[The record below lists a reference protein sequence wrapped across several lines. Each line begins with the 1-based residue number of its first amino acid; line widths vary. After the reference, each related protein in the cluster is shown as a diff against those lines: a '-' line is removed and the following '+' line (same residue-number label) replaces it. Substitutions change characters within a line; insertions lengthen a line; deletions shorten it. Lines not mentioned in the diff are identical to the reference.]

1 MRTAF
6 INTLHELA
14 KKDKNIFLLNGD
26 LGFSVLEEF
35 TKAYPDRSLN
45 MGVAEANM
53 MGVAA
58 GLALSG
64 KTVFVYSII
73 PFVTARVFEQARN
86 DIALQKANVK
96 IVGVGSG
103 LTYGQLGPTH
113 HSIEDIAL
121 MRALPNMTIVCPG
134 DPFETAEATKAL
146 AALKGPAYLRIGK
159 KGEPVVHKHAPL
171 FKIGKGILIRK
182 GNMATLIATGNMLPT
197 ASTIVDELAKR
208 GKKMRLISMH
218 TIKPLDERIIKKAM
232 RETPAIFT
240 LEEHNVIGG
249 LGSAVAEVLAENNQ
263 SKKTTY
269 FHRFG
274 INDRFTPIAGSQDF
288 LRAHHD
294 LSCEAI
300 TNQILRNSASW
311 QKK

>member
-6 INTLHELA
+6 ITTLHELA

-35 TKAYPDRSLN
+35 TKAYPERSLN

-73 PFVTARVFEQARN
+73 PFVTARVFEQVRN

-113 HSIEDIAL
+113 HSIEDIAI
-121 MRALPNMTIVCPG
+121 MRVLPHMTVVCPG
-134 DPFETAEATKAL
+134 DPFETAEATRAL
-146 AALKGPAYLRIGK
+146 AAMKGPAYLRIGK
-159 KGEPVVHKHAPL
+159 KGEPMVHNHTPL

-182 GNMATLIATGNMLPT
+182 GNAGTLIATGNMLPT
-197 ASTIVDELAKR
+197 AATVVDELAKR
-208 GKKMRLISMH
+208 GRKIRLISMH
-218 TIKPLDERIIKKAM
+218 TVKPLDERMIKKAM
-232 RETPAIFT
+232 EETPAIFT

-249 LGSAVAEVLAENNQ
+249 LGSAVAEALAETHQ
-263 SKKTTY
+263 SKKTNY
-269 FHRFG
+269 FRRFG
-274 INDRFTPIAGSQDF
+274 IRDRFTITAGSHDF
-288 LRAHHD
+288 LRTLHALSPRDISNVIWRD
-294 LSCEAI
+294 L
-300 TNQILRNSASW
+300 
-311 QKK
+311 KKII

>member
-26 LGFSVLEEF
+26 LGFSVLEKF
-35 TKAYPDRSLN
+35 TKSYPDRSLN

-53 MGVAA
+53 IGVAA

-73 PFVTARVFEQARN
+73 PFVTARVFEQVRN
-86 DIALQKANVK
+86 DVALQKVNVK

-121 MRALPNMTIVCPG
+121 MRALPNMTVVCPG
-134 DPFETAEATKAL
+134 DPYETAEATKAL

-159 KGEPVVHKHAPL
+159 KGEPIVHKHTPP
-171 FKIGKGILIRK
+171 FKIGEGILIKK
-182 GNMATLIATGNMLPT
+182 GHDGTLIAIGNMLALANT
-197 ASTIVDELAKR
+197 VVEALAKK
-208 GKKMRLISMH
+208 GKLVRLISMH
-218 TIKPLDERIIKKAM
+218 TVKPLDQRIIKKAM
-232 RETPAIFT
+232 KETPAIFT

-249 LGSAVAEVLAENNQ
+249 LGSAVAEALAENNQ
-263 SKKTTY
+263 NKKTIH

-274 INDRFTPIAGSQDF
+274 INDRFTITAGSHDF
-288 LRAHHD
+288 LRASHALSLNDIVHIIWRD
-294 LSCEAI
+294 LKKI
-300 TNQILRNSASW
+300 T
-311 QKK
+311 

>member
-6 INTLHELA
+6 INTLCALA
-14 KKDKNIFLLNGD
+14 KKDNNIFLLNGD
-26 LGFSVLEEF
+26 LGFSVLEPF
-35 TKAYPDRSLN
+35 IDAYPARSFN

-73 PFVTARVFEQARN
+73 PFVTARVFEQVRN

-121 MRALPNMTIVCPG
+121 MRALPNMTVICPG
-134 DPFETAEATKAL
+134 DPLETAEATKAL
-146 AALKGPAYLRIGK
+146 AMLKGPAYLRIGK
-159 KGEPVVHKHAPL
+159 KGEPVVHINTPS
-171 FKIGKGILIRK
+171 FKIGEGILIKK
-182 GNMATLIATGNMLPT
+182 GGEGTLIATGNMLPT
-197 ASTIVDELAKR
+197 GYAVVNALAKK
-208 GKKMRLISMH
+208 GKNMRLISMH
-218 TIKPLDERIIKKAM
+218 TIKPLDRRIIIKAAQ
-232 RETPAIFT
+232 ETPAIFT
-240 LEEHNVIGG
+240 LEEHSVIGG

-263 SKKTTY
+263 GKKIY
-269 FHRFG
+269 FRRLG
-274 INDRFTPIAGSQDF
+274 INDCFTLTAGSHDF
-288 LRAHHD
+288 LRRFHKLSFNDISNTIWRD
-294 LSCEAI
+294 L
-300 TNQILRNSASW
+300 
-311 QKK
+311 KKIA

>member
-14 KKDKNIFLLNGD
+14 KKDENIFLLNGD

-35 TKAYPDRSLN
+35 TRAYPDRSLN

-73 PFVTARVFEQARN
+73 PFVTARVFEQVRN
-86 DIALQKANVK
+86 DVALQKANVK

-121 MRALPNMTIVCPG
+121 MRALPNMTVVCPG
-134 DPFETAEATKAL
+134 DPYETSEATKAL

-159 KGEPVVHKHAPL
+159 KGEPNVHQHTPS
-171 FKIGKGILIRK
+171 FQIGKGILIRK
-182 GNMATLIATGNMLPT
+182 GNDGTLIATGNMLPT
-197 ASTIVDELAKR
+197 AGAVIDELTKR
-208 GKKMRLISMH
+208 GKNVRLISMH
-218 TIKPLDERIIKKAM
+218 TIKPLDEHIIKKAM

-240 LEEHNVIGG
+240 LEEHSVIGG
-249 LGSAVAEVLAENNQ
+249 LGSAAAEALAENA
-263 SKKTTY
+263 SSVI
-269 FHRFG
+269 FRRFG
-274 INDRFTPIAGSQDF
+274 IHDRFTLIAGSQNF
-288 LRAHHD
+288 LRAYHG
-294 LSCEAI
+294 LSPEAI
-300 TNQILRNSASW
+300 TKQILKDISW

>member
-53 MGVAA
+53 IGVAA

-73 PFVTARVFEQARN
+73 PFVTARVFEQVRN
-86 DIALQKANVK
+86 DVALQKANVK

-121 MRALPNMTIVCPG
+121 MRALPNMIVVCPG
-134 DPFETAEATKAL
+134 DPYETAEATKAL

-159 KGEPVVHKHAPL
+159 KGEPMVHTYTPI
-171 FKIGKGILIRK
+171 FKIGEGIMIRK
-182 GNMATLIATGNMLPT
+182 GRAGTLIATGNMLPT

-218 TIKPLDERIIKKAM
+218 TVKPLDERIIKKAM
-232 RETPAIFT
+232 KENPAIFT

-263 SKKTTY
+263 SKKITY
-269 FHRFG
+269 FRRFG
-274 INDRFTPIAGSQDF
+274 INDRFTIMAGSQDF
-288 LRAHHD
+288 LRTLHA
-294 LSCEAI
+294 LSCHDISNVIWRDLKKI
-300 TNQILRNSASW
+300 T
-311 QKK
+311 

>member
-6 INTLHELA
+6 INTLRDLA
-14 KKDKNIFLLNGD
+14 KNNKNIFLLNGD

-53 MGVAA
+53 IGVAA

-73 PFVTARVFEQARN
+73 PFVTARVFEQIRN

-121 MRALPNMTIVCPG
+121 MRVLPNMTVVCPG
-134 DPFETAEATKAL
+134 DPFETTEATKAL
-146 AALKGPAYLRIGK
+146 AALNGPAYLRIGK
-159 KGEPVVHKHAPL
+159 KGEPAVHRNTPV
-171 FKIGKGILIRK
+171 FKIGKSILIRK
-182 GNMATLIATGNMLPT
+182 GRDGTLIATGNMLPT
-197 ASTIVDELAKR
+197 ASALVNEFVKR
-208 GKKMRLISMH
+208 GKKLRLISMH
-218 TIKPLDERIIKKAM
+218 TIKPLDHRIIIKAAK
-232 RETPAIFT
+232 ETPAIFT

-249 LGSAVAEVLAENNQ
+249 LGSATAEILAEIPAN
-263 SKKTTY
+263 KKMKH
-269 FHRFG
+269 FRRFG
-274 INDRFTPIAGSQDF
+274 ICDRFTLMAGSHDF
-288 LRAHHD
+288 LRTLHALSLRD
-294 LSCEAI
+294 LS
-300 TNQILRNSASW
+300 TILWNDL
-311 QKK
+311 KKIK

>member
-53 MGVAA
+53 IGVAA

-73 PFVTARVFEQARN
+73 PFVTARVFEQVRN
-86 DIALQKANVK
+86 DIALQKTNVK

-121 MRALPNMTIVCPG
+121 MRVLPNMIVVCPG
-134 DPFETAEATKAL
+134 DPKETAEATKAL
-146 AALKGPAYLRIGK
+146 AVLKGPAYLRIGK
-159 KGEPVVHKHAPL
+159 KGEPNVHQRPPL
-171 FKIGKGILIRK
+171 FKIGEGIVIRK
-182 GNMATLIATGNMLPT
+182 GYAGTLIATGNMLPT
-197 ASTIVDELAKR
+197 ASTIVYELAKR

-218 TIKPLDERIIKKAM
+218 TVKPLDERIIKKAM

-263 SKKTTY
+263 SKKIIH
-269 FHRFG
+269 FRRFG
-274 INDRFTPIAGSQDF
+274 INDRFTIMAGSHDF
-288 LRAHHD
+288 LRALHA
-294 LSCEAI
+294 LSCRDISNVIWRDLKKI
-300 TNQILRNSASW
+300 T
-311 QKK
+311 

>member
-73 PFVTARVFEQARN
+73 PFVTARVFEQIRN
-86 DIALQKANVK
+86 DVALQKANVK

-121 MRALPNMTIVCPG
+121 MRALPNMVVVCPG
-134 DPFETAEATKAL
+134 DPYETAEATKAL
-146 AALKGPAYLRIGK
+146 VALKGPAYLRIGK
-159 KGEPVVHKHAPL
+159 KGESMIHKHTPL
-171 FKIGKGILIRK
+171 FKVGKGIVIRK
-182 GNMATLIATGNMLPT
+182 GHAGTLIATGNMLPT
-197 ASTIVDELAKR
+197 ASTIVNELAKR

-218 TIKPLDERIIKKAM
+218 TIKPLDQLIIKKAM
-232 RETPAIFT
+232 KETPAIFT

-249 LGSAVAEVLAENNQ
+249 LGSAVAEVVAEHNQ
-263 SKKTTY
+263 SKKIIH
-269 FHRFG
+269 FRRFG
-274 INDRFTPIAGSQDF
+274 IYDRFTLIAGSQDF

-294 LSCEAI
+294 LSCKAI
-300 TNQILRNSASW
+300 TKRILKDIAW